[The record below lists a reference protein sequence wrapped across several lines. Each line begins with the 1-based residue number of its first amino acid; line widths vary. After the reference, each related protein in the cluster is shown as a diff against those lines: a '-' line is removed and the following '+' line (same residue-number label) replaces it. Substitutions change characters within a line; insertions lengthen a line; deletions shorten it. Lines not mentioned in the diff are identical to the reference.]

1 MKANNYILTC
11 IILITGIVMTPCFA
25 QQQAGEEIK
34 TIEQLYPGL
43 TAGMLTYASVNTL
56 PNGILLKTSDIQITQ
71 SDINDII
78 SKQPQQ
84 IQQELNK
91 NAFFVLEQ
99 EATRRILLLLAKK
112 ACHAIQ

>member
-1 MKANNYILTC
+1 MKAINYFSTG
-11 IILITGIVMTPCFA
+11 IILVTAIVTMPCFA
-25 QQQAGEEIK
+25 QQKTGKEIK

-71 SDINDII
+71 SDINNII

-84 IQQELNK
+84 
-91 NAFFVLEQ
+91 A
-99 EATRRILLLLAKK
+99 
-112 ACHAIQ
+112 